1 MIRNELYKII
11 VKKSFILFLIFFCG
25 MNVFYVGYEAATSD
39 DSSAL
44 NAQIYGK
51 IGGMDKEERNQYLLA
66 KIEEFSKDKQ
76 LKGIYDKYCDVLN
89 YSRGISDFQKNISQ
103 ITDVQASTF
112 DNLLYSD
119 GSFASRN
126 KRNIEK
132 EYASKNIAEI
142 KPVFGNYEGISK
154 GVQSGVHDIF
164 LLIILL
170 MITMNLV
177 MQEKQDSL
185 TMLQRPTIHGRG
197 RLYLAKFLSASLVTL
212 VVTLIVQGINL
223 CIYIYYYGCDSFFVP
238 IQSVNNF
245 RQSTLRVDIFQ
256 YIFIYLGLKITASIV
271 FLSGLLL
278 LCAVCRNVVQVYI
291 FTILLTSV
299 EGAFYLLIGE
309 HDFFC
314 GLKFFNAFSISNVYS
329 ITRMYFN
336 INMNGIPLNIL
347 KSIVIFEL
355 AMLILLFTVGYFIF
369 RNNTSIA
376 YKRIKNHM
384 GVARGHHSSVLY
396 HEFYKIFIKNKFAVP
411 CIILIIIQIYS
422 YHNVV
427 FYKDSV
433 DQFVIKYITEI
444 DGTYDKEAE
453 NLLDSEQQ
461 RFDKMDADFEKANQ
475 DFAEG
480 KITNQMMLDIMAEY
494 DIHNSE
500 KMAFEEILE
509 KRDYLLKLKENKGI
523 EGYFVFDNGYLEAL
537 YYGDQTREILDGM
550 LQILILIIGMIPIFV
565 MDRESGMNN
574 VILPTKKGRKNTC
587 MCRTL
592 IGTLAGMV
600 ISLFTY
606 LPRYSFTLRE
616 YGISHF
622 DAPIQSIS
630 QYYNFP
636 VEISI
641 RQFMIIT
648 IIAQMI
654 ISEIF
659 ILLLLGIS
667 MVCSNLIQGLI
678 SVSAVIMIP
687 LTTLY
692 MGNNALENILFVPA
706 VTVNNSLRN
715 GSIITIINICVFAC
729 VSIGIYIY
737 GYKKY
742 CKKGRKVV

>member
-1 MIRNELYKII
+1 MIGNELYKII

-25 MNVFYVGYEAATSD
+25 MNVFYVRHEAVTSD
-39 DSSAL
+39 DSATL
-44 NAQIYGK
+44 NTQIYGK
-51 IGGMDKEERNQYLLA
+51 LSGMDSEERNQYLSD
-66 KIEEFSKDKQ
+66 KIEELSKDRQ
-76 LKGIYDKYCDVLN
+76 LKGTYDKYCDVLN
-89 YSRGISDFQKNISQ
+89 YSKAISYFQENVLQ
-103 ITDVQASTF
+103 ITDAQDSVF
-112 DNLLYSD
+112 DNFLYSD
-119 GSFASRN
+119 NSFAFRN
-126 KRNIEK
+126 KIKIKK
-132 EYASKNIAEI
+132 EYKSKNIAEI
-142 KPVFGNYEGISK
+142 KPIFGNYEGVSK

-170 MITMNLV
+170 IITMNLV

-197 RLYLAKFLSASLVTL
+197 KLYLAKFLSASLVASA
-212 VVTLIVQGINL
+212 VTLIVQGVNL

-245 RQSTLRVDIFQ
+245 SQSTLRVDIFQ
-256 YIFIYLGLKITASIV
+256 YIFIYLGLKIIASIV

-278 LCAVCRNVVQVYI
+278 LCVVCRNVVQVYV
-291 FTILLTSV
+291 FTILLTAAQ
-299 EGAFYLLIGE
+299 GAFYLLVGE

-314 GLKFFNAFSISNVYS
+314 GLKFFNGFSISNVYS

-336 INMNGIPLNIL
+336 ININGSPLNIL
-347 KSIVIFEL
+347 KSSIVFEL
-355 AMLILLFTVGYFIF
+355 VMLFLLFIVGYFIF
-369 RNNTSIA
+369 RNKTSIV
-376 YKRIKNHM
+376 YKRIKKHLGM
-384 GVARGHHSSVLY
+384 ARGHHSSVLY
-396 HEFYKIFIKNKFAVP
+396 HEFYKIFIKNKFVIP
-411 CIILIIIQIYS
+411 CMILIIIQVYS
-422 YHNVV
+422 YYNVV

-433 DQFVIKYITEI
+433 DRFVIKYISEI

-453 NLLDSEQQ
+453 NLLNSEQQ

-475 DFAEG
+475 DFEEG

-509 KRDYLLKLKENKGI
+509 KRDYLLKLKGNKGI
-523 EGYFVFDNGYLEAL
+523 DGYFVFGNGYLEAL
-537 YYGDQTREILDGM
+537 YCGKQTRETLDGM

-565 MDRESGMNN
+565 KDRESGMNN

-606 LPRYSFTLRE
+606 LPRYIFTLKE
-616 YGISHF
+616 YGISYF
-622 DAPIQSIS
+622 DAPVQSIS

-636 VEISI
+636 IEMSI
-641 RQFMIIT
+641 RQFIIIT
-648 IIAQMI
+648 IIVQII

-659 ILLLLGIS
+659 VFLLLGIS

-678 SVSAVIMIP
+678 SVSAVIMVP
-687 LTTLY
+687 LITLY
-692 MGNNALENILFVPA
+692 MGNSALGNILFVPA

-715 GSIITIINICVFAC
+715 GNMSTVINICVFAC

-742 CKKGRKVV
+742 CGRGRKVV